1 QMNARF
7 VLIFVMMMMP
17 ICLAIEC
24 YTGLKIVAGQTGG
37 TDTIQCANS
46 NAYCYNMTASAAA
59 LIDIVKA
66 GCSLWRC
73 MLARDRCVSAVF
85 QKIPISLCC
94 CSTDR
99 CNLGDNKGL
108 RQQKV
113 SGWNMEPSG
122 RESEHVEQ
130 EKWTREEV

>member
-1 QMNARF
+1 MYYQILMSLTF
-7 VLIFVMMMMP
+7 SIQE
-17 ICLAIEC
+17 I
-24 YTGLKIVAGQTGG
+24 GLKMVAGQTVG

-73 MLARDRCVSAVF
+73 MLARDRCVSTVF

-108 RQQKV
+108 RYERNLHHQRF
-113 SGWNMEPSG
+113 PD
-122 RESEHVEQ
+122 HV
-130 EKWTREEV
+130 